1 MALPPQTDLIYVL
14 KMSSDRT
21 ISVPRGLLVLV
32 AGATVLTACGDSA
45 ESGVEKLI
53 EEQGGGDVDINS
65 DDGGFSIQTE
75 DGSMTVDENGNFVV
89 TDENGETIT
98 GGADS
103 DDGSMTV
110 GGEDGGF
117 SGGATTELPDQWPSD
132 IPAPDGLVIASA
144 FVVSDTGSD
153 SISVSGT
160 VDGEGFLDEYGSQL
174 EAAGFE
180 SKSEFSA
187 DGTANR
193 MYSGDTWNV
202 GISYAEDESGNQVTI
217 SVYAAD

>member
-14 KMSSDRT
+14 KMSNNRT
-21 ISVPRGLLVLV
+21 ISVSRGLLVLV

-75 DGSMTVDENGNFVV
+75 DGSMTV
-89 TDENGETIT
+89 
-98 GGADS
+98 
-103 DDGSMTV
+103 

-132 IPAPDGLVIASA
+132 IPAPDGLAIASA

-174 EAAGFE
+174 ETAGFE